1 MTEITSM
8 LDFCPSRLSGSL
20 RIGQIK
26 RGLGLVREGREH
38 GYDELKKYKNYLK
51 YTLDTNAP

>member
-1 MTEITSM
+1 M